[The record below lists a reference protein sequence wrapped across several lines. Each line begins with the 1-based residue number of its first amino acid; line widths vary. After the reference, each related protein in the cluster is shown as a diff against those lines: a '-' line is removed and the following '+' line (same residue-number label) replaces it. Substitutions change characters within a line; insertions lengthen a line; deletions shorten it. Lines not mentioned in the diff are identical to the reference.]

1 MVAEMTGL
9 PIANASLLDESTA
22 AAEAMVMMLR
32 SGKGKHTF
40 LVADDCHP
48 QTIDVIKTR
57 AEPIGIKVVI
67 GNEKEALLSQAFA
80 VLLQY
85 PSTNGE
91 IHDYSQLTKEFIVSS
106 NHFYAFLIISL
117 YGFQIFIHN
126 YKNLI
131 ILYLF
136 SSSVILELSH
146 LIIPNRSFQFS
157 DMFGNIA
164 GVIVSFAIIKLIN
177 YWRKK

>member
-1 MVAEMTGL
+1 
-9 PIANASLLDESTA
+9 
-22 AAEAMVMMLR
+22 MLKNLFHIFNFILITLYLYPG
-32 SGKGKHTF
+32 SIFGCLFYK
-40 LVADDCHP
+40 DCSIQP
-48 QTIDVIKTR
+48 
-57 AEPIGIKVVI
+57 
-67 GNEKEALLSQAFA
+67 
-80 VLLQY
+80 
-85 PSTNGE
+85 
-91 IHDYSQLTKEFIVSS
+91 QLTKDFIISS
-106 NHFYAFLIISL
+106 NHFYTFLIISL
-117 YGFQIFIHN
+117 CGFQIFIQN

-164 GVIVSFAIIKLIN
+164 GVTVSFAIIKLIN

>member
-1 MVAEMTGL
+1 MKLIKILFFIVN
-9 PIANASLLDESTA
+9 IAFIIFYIYPGSIFGCLFY
-22 AAEAMVMMLR
+22 
-32 SGKGKHTF
+32 K
-40 LVADDCHP
+40 DCSIQP
-48 QTIDVIKTR
+48 
-57 AEPIGIKVVI
+57 
-67 GNEKEALLSQAFA
+67 
-80 VLLQY
+80 
-85 PSTNGE
+85 
-91 IHDYSQLTKEFIVSS
+91 QLTKDFIISS

-117 YGFQIFIHN
+117 FGFQIFIQN

-131 ILYLF
+131 ILYL

-164 GVIVSFAIIKLIN
+164 GVIVSFTIIKLIN

>member
-1 MVAEMTGL
+1 MKLIKILFFIVN
-9 PIANASLLDESTA
+9 IAFIIFYIYPGSIFGCLFY
-22 AAEAMVMMLR
+22 
-32 SGKGKHTF
+32 K
-40 LVADDCHP
+40 DCSIQP
-48 QTIDVIKTR
+48 
-57 AEPIGIKVVI
+57 
-67 GNEKEALLSQAFA
+67 
-80 VLLQY
+80 
-85 PSTNGE
+85 
-91 IHDYSQLTKEFIVSS
+91 QLTKDFIISS

-117 YGFQIFIHN
+117 FGFQIFIQN

-131 ILYLF
+131 ILYL

-157 DMFGNIA
+157 DIFGNIA

>member
-1 MVAEMTGL
+1 MKLIKILFFIVN
-9 PIANASLLDESTA
+9 IAFIIFYIYPGSIFGCLFY
-22 AAEAMVMMLR
+22 
-32 SGKGKHTF
+32 K
-40 LVADDCHP
+40 DCSIQP
-48 QTIDVIKTR
+48 
-57 AEPIGIKVVI
+57 
-67 GNEKEALLSQAFA
+67 
-80 VLLQY
+80 
-85 PSTNGE
+85 
-91 IHDYSQLTKEFIVSS
+91 QLTKDFIISS
-106 NHFYAFLIISL
+106 NHFYAF
-117 YGFQIFIHN
+117 
-126 YKNLI
+126 LI

>member
-1 MVAEMTGL
+1 MKL
-9 PIANASLLDESTA
+9 
-22 AAEAMVMMLR
+22 
-32 SGKGKHTF
+32 
-40 LVADDCHP
+40 
-48 QTIDVIKTR
+48 IK
-57 AEPIGIKVVI
+57 I
-67 GNEKEALLSQAFA
+67 LF
-80 VLLQY
+80 
-85 PSTNGE
+85 
-91 IHDYSQLTKEFIVSS
+91 FIVNIAFIIFYIYPGSIFGCLFYKDCSIQPQLIKDFIISS

-117 YGFQIFIHN
+117 FGFQIFIQN

-131 ILYLF
+131 ILYL

-164 GVIVSFAIIKLIN
+164 GVIVSFTIIKLIN

>member
-1 MVAEMTGL
+1 M
-9 PIANASLLDESTA
+9 DEN
-22 AAEAMVMMLR
+22 
-32 SGKGKHTF
+32 
-40 LVADDCHP
+40 
-48 QTIDVIKTR
+48 IKKSVDIWGCF
-57 AEPIGIKVVI
+57 E
-67 GNEKEALLSQAFA
+67 
-80 VLLQY
+80 
-85 PSTNGE
+85 
-91 IHDYSQLTKEFIVSS
+91 
-106 NHFYAFLIISL
+106 ISL
-117 YGFQIFIHN
+117 CGFQIFIQN

>member
-1 MVAEMTGL
+1 MKLIKILFFIVN
-9 PIANASLLDESTA
+9 IAFIIFYIYPGSIFGCLFY
-22 AAEAMVMMLR
+22 R
-32 SGKGKHTF
+32 
-40 LVADDCHP
+40 DCSIQP
-48 QTIDVIKTR
+48 
-57 AEPIGIKVVI
+57 
-67 GNEKEALLSQAFA
+67 
-80 VLLQY
+80 
-85 PSTNGE
+85 
-91 IHDYSQLTKEFIVSS
+91 QLTKDFIISS

-117 YGFQIFIHN
+117 FGFQIFIQN

-131 ILYLF
+131 ILYL

-157 DMFGNIA
+157 DIFGNIA

>member
-1 MVAEMTGL
+1 MKLIKILFFIVN
-9 PIANASLLDESTA
+9 IAFIIFYIYPGSIFGCLFY
-22 AAEAMVMMLR
+22 R
-32 SGKGKHTF
+32 
-40 LVADDCHP
+40 DCSIQP
-48 QTIDVIKTR
+48 
-57 AEPIGIKVVI
+57 
-67 GNEKEALLSQAFA
+67 
-80 VLLQY
+80 
-85 PSTNGE
+85 
-91 IHDYSQLTKEFIVSS
+91 QLTKDFIISS

-117 YGFQIFIHN
+117 FGFQIFIQN

-131 ILYLF
+131 ILYL

-164 GVIVSFAIIKLIN
+164 GVIVSFVIIKLIN

>member
-1 MVAEMTGL
+1 MKLIKILFFIVN
-9 PIANASLLDESTA
+9 IAFIIFYIYPGSIFGCLFY
-22 AAEAMVMMLR
+22 
-32 SGKGKHTF
+32 K
-40 LVADDCHP
+40 DCSIQP
-48 QTIDVIKTR
+48 
-57 AEPIGIKVVI
+57 
-67 GNEKEALLSQAFA
+67 
-80 VLLQY
+80 
-85 PSTNGE
+85 
-91 IHDYSQLTKEFIVSS
+91 QLTKDFIISS
-106 NHFYAFLIISL
+106 NHFYTFLIISL
-117 YGFQIFIHN
+117 CGFQIFIQN

-131 ILYLF
+131 TLYLF